1 MELRFGVTFGV
12 ALIAFILFILFCVRN
27 EVKFVDL
34 ASHDPGEEIMSTEK
48 QTDSQSE
55 EQDGVLEEEEQKNR
69 SDQEENDDDQGD
81 RQEDETGEM
90 EVEETER
97 EGVEV
102 EVKNED
108 MKEEE
113 IRRVNKEAIL
123 GAFLQVS
130 EPALVS
136 SHHDGFLRFW
146 NFSVSFEI
154 QTLVLN
160 IVVSVRL
167 NTFVR

>member
-1 MELRFGVTFGV
+1 MGSFDCIHFTHS
-12 ALIAFILFILFCVRN
+12 FCVRN

-34 ASHDPGEEIMSTEK
+34 SSHDPGEEIVSTEK

-55 EQDGVLEEEEQKNR
+55 EQDGFLEEEEQKNP
-69 SDQEENDDDQGD
+69 SDLEENDDDQGD
-81 RQEDETGEM
+81 RQEDETREM

-97 EGVEV
+97 EGVED